1 LAIAKDLVEI
11 SHVELPRSYGL
22 DRNRPVQIHAFSDA
36 SFDALGTVV
45 FVKQFCEKVSIVGSK
60 GKVVGHKAKQSA
72 TIPQLELSAMT
83 LCAKYVNSVV
93 NVLEADYPRI
103 SLHCWT
109 DTEIALHWTKI

>member
-1 LAIAKDLVEI
+1 MRFRVYNIAIVADIARAFLSI
-11 SHVELPRSYGL
+11 GL
-22 DRNRPVQIHAFSDA
+22 SEPVQIHAFSDA

-45 FVKQFCEKVSIVGSK
+45 FVKQCEKVSIVGSK

-93 NVLEADYPRI
+93 NVLSILIVQSR
-103 SLHCWT
+103 
-109 DTEIALHWTKI
+109 K